1 MKYLQQIQ
9 DAQCSHLST
18 FNDLNTKYAQMMH
31 TICAEKPFP
40 FHINNCE
47 TEENEKG
54 RCMAYLAFS
63 RSDGITNIIHLTN
76 RLKY

>member
-1 MKYLQQIQ
+1 
-9 DAQCSHLST
+9 
-18 FNDLNTKYAQMMH
+18 MMH

-40 FHINNCE
+40 FHINNRE